1 MRMISKILLGTAAAA
16 SIATAGIAYAAPGQD
31 GPGKARP
38 DVTRAQAEEQAG
50 KMFDRMDANKDGKLD
65 AADREARQKARF
77 DRFDTNKD
85 GSISREEFSA
95 RPDRTRAA
103 PDGQKAE
110 GKREGKR
117 FGGRH
122 HGGWHRGG
130 HGGMGMMKQG
140 AGPVAKADFVAA
152 HLARFDA
159 ADADKNGVL
168 TAQERQAQR
177 EKMRAEWQAKRA
189 AQQQQKAQ

>member
-16 SIATAGIAYAAPGQD
+16 SVATAGIAYAAPGQD
-31 GPGKARP
+31 GAGKARP
-38 DVTRAQAEEQAG
+38 DITRAQAEERAG

-65 AADREARQKARF
+65 AADREARQQARF
-77 DRFDTNKD
+77 DRLDTNKD
-85 GSISREEFSA
+85 GSISREEFAA
-95 RPDRTRAA
+95 RRDRTRTA
-103 PDGQKAE
+103 PDGQKAD
-110 GKREGKR
+110 GKR

-140 AGPVAKADFVAA
+140 AGPVTRAEFVAA

-159 ADADKNGVL
+159 ADTDRNGVL
-168 TAQERQAQR
+168 TTQERQAQR

>member
-1 MRMISKILLGTAAAA
+1 MRTISRILLGTAAAA
-16 SIATAGIAYAAPGQD
+16 SVATAGIAYAAPGQD
-31 GPGKARP
+31 GMAKARP
-38 DVTRAQAEEQAG
+38 DITRAQAQEQAG

-77 DRFDTNKD
+77 DRLDTNKD
-85 GSISREEFSA
+85 GSISREEFAA

-103 PDGQKAE
+103 PDGQKVD
-110 GKREGKR
+110 GKR

-122 HGGWHRGG
+122 HGGWQRGG

-140 AGPVAKADFVAA
+140 AGPITKADFVAA

-159 ADADKNGVL
+159 ADTDRNGVL

-189 AQQQQKAQ
+189 AQPQQKAQ

>member
-16 SIATAGIAYAAPGQD
+16 SVATAGIAYAAPGQD
-31 GPGKARP
+31 GMAKARP
-38 DVTRAQAEEQAG
+38 DITRAQAQEQAG

-77 DRFDTNKD
+77 DRLDTNKD
-85 GSISREEFSA
+85 GSISREEFAA

-110 GKREGKR
+110 GKR

-122 HGGWHRGG
+122 HGGWQRGG

-140 AGPVAKADFVAA
+140 AGPVTKADFVAA

-159 ADADKNGVL
+159 ADTDRNGVL

-189 AQQQQKAQ
+189 AQPQQKAQ